1 MKFKTLFYLFIVFIA
16 PINMII
22 AQVPGFDDNVDD
34 IGPSAPIDDYILP
47 VLFVV
52 FFISIGLMLFNSLSN
67 TSKKLS

>member
-16 PINMII
+16 PINVII

-52 FFISIGLMLFNSLSN
+52 FFISIGLMLFNSLSY

>member
-1 MKFKTLFYLFIVFIA
+1 MKFKTLLYLFIVFIA